1 MAIFIAELGFA
12 ETSDNLL
19 MAKTGI
25 LLASTLAGIIG
36 YAWLYLIGENSGNSD

>member
-12 ETSDNLL
+12 GEAELLL

-25 LLASTLAGIIG
+25 LLASLLAGAAG
-36 YAWLYLIGENSGNSD
+36 FVALWWLGRARG